1 MTDRHFAFTKLF
13 YLKLS
18 KKRKEIK
25 AMRTALERQF
35 KTLATTYCKDM
46 FNSVRPNS
54 ILAGDSEHSFDWNK
68 YNNKQLTIER
78 LRC

>member
-1 MTDRHFAFTKLF
+1 
-13 YLKLS
+13 
-18 KKRKEIK
+18 
-25 AMRTALERQF
+25 MRTALERQF

-68 YNNKQLTIER
+68 YNKQLTIER